1 MNKIHEPAGV
11 APPVGAY
18 SHAIE
23 VAAGARTLYIS
34 GQVGILPDGST
45 ASGIEAQTEA
55 AWNNILRIL
64 EAAGMAVEDLVK
76 VTTFVMHATDIGAVR
91 AVRQRMLG
99 DHRPASTLVVISR
112 LASVDYLIEIEATA
126 AKA

>member
-45 ASGIEAQTEA
+45 ASGIEAQAEA
-55 AWNNILRIL
+55 ARTRCQ
-64 EAAGMAVEDLVK
+64 G
-76 VTTFVMHATDIGAVR
+76 
-91 AVRQRMLG
+91 
-99 DHRPASTLVVISR
+99 
-112 LASVDYLIEIEATA
+112 
-126 AKA
+126 